1 MEFLKYFLYTE
12 AFFWTILPFRQ
23 KGKKYFYYFY
33 CLASMEALTLFS
45 RLILHST
52 TNYFYVPIS
61 FLALLSI
68 QDSRYLK
75 KYRVIILSLFI
86 AICIAN
92 FSKFMITNF
101 FLIMSITYFMILI
114 KLLKDFITFLVFNNT
129 INIFLIVLIFD
140 EITVVTK
147 SLNLVSTLSNEY
159 LSYYIMTS
167 SFEVLVGI
175 FFLIFTDD
183 NPRLF
188 HKLKMQNI
196 RY

>member
-1 MEFLKYFLYTE
+1 
-12 AFFWTILPFRQ
+12 
-23 KGKKYFYYFY
+23 
-33 CLASMEALTLFS
+33 
-45 RLILHST
+45 
-52 TNYFYVPIS
+52 
-61 FLALLSI
+61 
-68 QDSRYLK
+68 
-75 KYRVIILSLFI
+75 
-86 AICIAN
+86 
-92 FSKFMITNF
+92 
-101 FLIMSITYFMILI
+101 MILI